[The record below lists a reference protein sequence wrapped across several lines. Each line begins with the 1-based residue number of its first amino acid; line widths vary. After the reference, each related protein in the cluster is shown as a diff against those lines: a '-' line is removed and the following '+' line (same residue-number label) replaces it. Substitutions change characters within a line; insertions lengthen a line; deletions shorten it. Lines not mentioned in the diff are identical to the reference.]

1 MRILQLIN
9 TLEYGGAE
17 QILSTLAIELSRR
30 GHDVHVACLRD
41 PGVMPVP
48 KSSLDAAGVKL
59 VAFYKGDGFDFATL
73 RRLSAYVRA
82 NGIEVVHS
90 HNPLAAHYG
99 AAAARWVKAAAAVN
113 TLHGTATLSMPAWAK
128 ALYYASGL
136 ASDRVVSVC
145 RHVQDT
151 LRGHFPLPAR
161 KCAVIY
167 NGIPVDSLLK
177 LAPRRND
184 GGVTVFGTM
193 ARLIPVKD
201 HRSLLTAFAALH
213 RRYPNTRLRILGDG
227 ELRPALER
235 QAVELGLEGSVAFL
249 GWSPDVANF
258 LAQTD
263 IFVLSSLS
271 EGLPLTVL
279 EAMAAGRPLVATA
292 VGGVP
297 EAVEDA
303 RCGWLCPAG
312 DAVALADAMERA
324 LGAPDRVQ
332 RGANG
337 RNRVIEQHSLAAM
350 TDHYEN
356 LFGELLRAKG
366 RPAFDLKRQNAN
378 GARFGSSC

>member
-99 AAAARWVKAAAAVN
+99 AAAARWGHASAAVN

-136 ASDRVVSVC
+136 ANDRVVSVC
-145 RHVQDT
+145 RHVEDT
-151 LRGHFPLPAR
+151 LRGQFPLPAR
-161 KCAVIY
+161 KCSVIY

-177 LAPRRND
+177 LGPRPA
-184 GGVTVFGTM
+184 GGATVFGTM

-201 HRSLLTAFAALH
+201 HRALLMAFAAIH
-213 RRYPNTRLRILGDG
+213 GRYPNTRLRILGDG

-297 EAVEDA
+297 EVVEDA
-303 RCGWLCPAG
+303 RCGWLCPPG
-312 DAVALADAMERA
+312 DAAALADAMERA
-324 LGAPDRVQ
+324 LGAPDRSQ

-337 RNRVIEQHSLAAM
+337 RARVIEQHSLAAM
-350 TDHYEN
+350 TDRYES
-356 LFGELLRAKG
+356 LFAELLRAKC
-366 RPAFDLKRQNAN
+366 RPVFSLKRQRAN
-378 GARFGSSC
+378 GAGIGSSY